1 MRVSVRPLAVMAAVM
16 MIALACQA
24 CGSNAAPPAA
34 ASSATPAASATP
46 ASTTAST
53 GFGVAECDD
62 YVKKYLACIDKL
74 APGVQAQARQ
84 ALDQSRDAWKQA
96 ASTDA
101 GRAGLATAC
110 KAASDAAGTALRA
123 QGCAW

>member
-34 ASSATPAASATP
+34 ASSATPA
-46 ASTTAST
+46 STTAST

-74 APGVQAQARQ
+74 APGAQAQARQ

-123 QGCAW
+123 QDCAW

>member
-1 MRVSVRPLAVMAAVM
+1 MRVSVRSIAVIV
-16 MIALACQA
+16 IALACHA
-24 CGSNAAPPAA
+24 CGESSAPPAA
-34 ASSATPAASATP
+34 TSTPAATTPATTP
-46 ASTTAST
+46 ASTSAS
-53 GFGVAECDD
+53 GDFGVAECDD

-74 APGVQAQARQ
+74 APAAQTQARQ